1 MNKKYIAPSVEIIE
15 IPEEDIIATSDN
27 IEKGTGP
34 GDNEANSKRIDFS
47 DDESIFD
54 F

>member
-1 MNKKYIAPSVEIIE
+1 MNKKYIAPSVEIID
-15 IPEEDIIATSDN
+15 IPEEDIIATSPEIKAGVGEGSHVAD
-27 IEKGTGP
+27 
-34 GDNEANSKRIDFS
+34 SKHIDFS